1 MPKLWAAAEQC
12 TIARLISGRAVRISK
27 TVDSALV
34 SSTEYRKLN
43 VQKMGPVVS
52 GIRAVG

>member
-34 SSTEYRKLN
+34 SSTEYRKLD
-43 VQKMGPVVS
+43 VQKLGPVVS